1 MQKFVP
7 FPICCTWWTMMLYFC
22 SVLKSNISVTYPRH
36 LLSVVFLRLI
46 FPCFK
51 LLLHLLHLLLQILL
65 RFHLHLNYLQRT
77 RLGKEILFIT
87 RYKVVPTF
95 ESVDEILKC
104 DHSNE
109 SYRAVLSCGTVYNAV
124 QGGSNFWVCGW
135 NPKVWPFKWK
145 LLSRTFL
152 WYCLLCWMKSI
163 QMKAT
168 AEQGGW

>member
-95 ESVDEILKC
+95 ESVDEILYC

-109 SYRAVLSCGTVYNAV
+109 SYWAVLSCGTVYYAV
-124 QGGSNFWVCGW
+124 QGSSYFWVRGW
-135 NPKVWPFKWK
+135 NPKVLPFKWK
-145 LLSRTFL
+145 LLSSTFL
-152 WYCLLCWMKSI
+152 WYCLLCCTRWF
-163 QMKAT
+163 
-168 AEQGGW
+168 